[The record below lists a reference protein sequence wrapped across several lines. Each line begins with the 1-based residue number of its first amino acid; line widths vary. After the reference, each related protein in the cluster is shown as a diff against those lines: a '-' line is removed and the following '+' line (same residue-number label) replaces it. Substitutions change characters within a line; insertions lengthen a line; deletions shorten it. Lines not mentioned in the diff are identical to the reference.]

1 MARTTIAVLLLLAAL
16 LVACDGSTQQA
27 APTVRPSSPSPAERE
42 YFAKFH
48 TTPTRAS
55 VAHGLAAVQLTK
67 KLRSVAVAQS
77 AEVVSLRIY
86 DLSAR
91 ARLTPVVTIAV
102 SQPARFLRDSLVKMN
117 GALNPRPHYLRVV
130 DGDGRRILE
139 LWTSGPGRGGY
150 SVVRKYAGCSNLTE
164 EGLGMPPPCPS
175 H

>member
-1 MARTTIAVLLLLAAL
+1 LPA
-16 LVACDGSTQQA
+16 SK
-27 APTVRPSSPSPAERE
+27 AERE

-55 VAHGLAAVQLTK
+55 VAHGVAAVQLMK
-67 KLRSVAVAQS
+67 RVRAVALAQG
-77 AEVVSLRIY
+77 AEVVSLRVY

-91 ARLTPVVTIAV
+91 ASLTPVVTIAV
-102 SQPARFLRDSLVKMN
+102 SQPARFLRDSLLKMTS
-117 GALNPRPHYLRVV
+117 ALNPTPHYLRVV

-139 LWTSGPGRGGY
+139 LWTPRPGRGGY

-164 EGLGMPPPCPS
+164 EGLGIPSPCPS